1 MTFIESQQVAERNR
15 HIDENKFDRH
25 MTKARQSDINSRQKI
40 FVSQVE
46 NSEAA
51 KVERNEIKPSIY

>member
-1 MTFIESQQVAERNR
+1 MTFIESQQVAANNEAV
-15 HIDENKFDRH
+15 DTMKFDRH
-25 MTKARQSDINSRQKI
+25 MANARLSDINSRQKI

-51 KVERNEIKPSIY
+51 KAERNEIKPSIY

>member
-1 MTFIESQQVAERNR
+1 MTFIESQQVAANNEAV
-15 HIDENKFDRH
+15 DATKFDRH
-25 MTKARQSDINSRQKI
+25 MTKARQSDINSRQRI

-46 NSEAA
+46 NSEAV

>member
-1 MTFIESQQVAERNR
+1 MTFIESQQVAANNEAV
-15 HIDENKFDRH
+15 DATKFDRH
-25 MTKARQSDINSRQKI
+25 MANARLSDINSRQKI